1 MKTDKIF
8 YKMLLSQPEAVAELM
23 PGIVGDCRYD
33 FKALVVK
40 EREFRLD
47 GLLLPLS
54 EDVTVPMVF
63 FEAQMQ
69 PDEDFYGRYFGQLHL
84 YLAQYKVTRPWQ
96 GLLILQNRSQNLGSE
111 VPYSLLLNH
120 WVTRLYLEDL
130 LPLKNLSPN
139 MALLRL
145 IAFPE
150 EEVVQE
156 ANTVLKDLEG
166 SSDFQRGLGL
176 VEGILVSKFPDL
188 SLEEVKQMIGLK
200 SVEFNETQ
208 FYKDVKQIGLEEGE
222 ANRLLRTLIRRFG
235 ALSTGEEAK
244 VRSLSSDQL
253 DLLGDAMFEFEGMSD
268 LEAWLTPNTDN

>member
-23 PGIVGDCRYD
+23 PGIGGDCRYE

-84 YLAQYKVTRPWQ
+84 YLAQYKVKRPWQ

-188 SLEEVKQMIGLK
+188 SLEEIKQMIGLK
-200 SVEFNETQ
+200 SVEFSETQ
-208 FYKDVKQIGLEEGE
+208 FYKDVQQISDAKTALRQLSRKCGVLSAEQE
-222 ANRLLRTLIRRFG
+222 AQ
-235 ALSTGEEAK
+235 
-244 VRSLSSDQL
+244 VRSLSRESLEALSDALL
-253 DLLGDAMFEFEGMSD
+253 DFSGITD
-268 LEAWLTPNTDN
+268 LEAWLAEYI